1 MFCTMSYQIN
11 LLEVPFLN
19 VDSSHLH
26 RYNSELYS
34 QLVRYPQEVI
44 PTFDMAT
51 NELFAKLYPD
61 TILEHQIQ
69 VGVGELRGGGRG
81 WYIWRFCCV
90 GRCWRRVCL
99 RCFDFHIWL
108 SALLLGAHLQC

>member
-1 MFCTMSYQIN
+1 MSYQIN

-69 VGVGELRGGGRG
+69 VGVGELRGGGG
-81 WYIWRFCCV
+81 IFGGLLWGY
-90 GRCWRRVCL
+90 VCSVL
-99 RCFDFHIWL
+99 TSIFGCL
-108 SALLLGAHLQC
+108 PCY